1 MADAKREGFIN
12 GRVHHNSMT
21 ESYQRHGDWR
31 LVATGLALLAISML
45 PFLDLPP
52 STALTIVLVTASIIF
67 GVSLILSTLERGKLG
82 RLMESQGARLRGE
95 DAVESDVE
103 LEALPNPIDYG
114 FDMPS

>member
-1 MADAKREGFIN
+1 
-12 GRVHHNSMT
+12 MT
-21 ESYQRHGDWR
+21 ESYKRHGDWR